1 MKIIDLSFEIY
12 SGAPVFPGYPIP
24 IVHKWTSIEEHGY
37 YSNLL
42 MFVEHT
48 LTHVDVPAH
57 FVKNGAT
64 VEQVSLDKFMGNAV
78 VIDVSNKPPKYEI
91 TPEDIELQLKELNV
105 NVGPGWILLFYTG
118 YDRKIGTPEFFN
130 HPGLGWAASKYI
142 TELEVNG
149 IGFDAPSVDHPP
161 FPAHKT
167 LLPKGI
173 VLYENLTNLDKLV
186 GIAGFKFIGLP
197 LKIKGG
203 SASPV
208 RAIAVIEE
216 E

>member
-12 SGAPVFPGYPIP
+12 AGAPVFSEYPTP
-24 IVHKWTSIEEHGY
+24 IVHKWTSIDEHGY

-57 FVKNGAT
+57 FVKDGLT
-64 VEQVSLDKFMGNAV
+64 VEQMPLERFMGKGV

-91 TPEDIELQLKELNV
+91 TPEDIESQLERLNV

-118 YDRKIGTPEFFN
+118 YDRKIGTADFFN
-130 HPGLGWAASKYI
+130 HPGLGWASSKYI
-142 TELEVNG
+142 AELEVNG
-149 IGFDAPSVDHPP
+149 VGFDAPSVDHYP

-186 GIAGFKFIGLP
+186 GLAEFKFIGLP
-197 LKIKGG
+197 LKIRKG

-208 RAIAVIEE
+208 RAIAIIEGE
-216 E
+216 

>member
-1 MKIIDLSFEIY
+1 MKIIDLSFEIHT
-12 SGAPVFPGYPIP
+12 GAPVFPLYPVP
-24 IVHKWTSIEEHGY
+24 IVHKWTSIDEHGY

-57 FVKNGAT
+57 FVKNGLT
-64 VEQVSLDKFMGNAV
+64 VEQMPLERFMGKCV

-91 TPEDIELQLKELNV
+91 TPEDIESQLKRLNV

-118 YDRKIGTPEFFN
+118 YDRKIGTPDFFN
-130 HPGLGWAASKYI
+130 HPGLGWASSKYVA
-142 TELEVNG
+142 ELKVNG
-149 IGFDAPSVDHPP
+149 VGFDAPSVDHKP

-186 GIAGFKFIGLP
+186 GLAGFKFIGLP
-197 LKIKGG
+197 LKIRKG

-208 RAIAVIEE
+208 RAIAIIEE